1 MRALVADPASVT
13 PARYRRF
20 VRRAQLDALVPDHLV
35 RGEPYLALNAVVLS
49 CADLDELRRLT
60 ESFARAFEVVGR
72 RAARDVP
79 GLIAMGFPWAV
90 AELLAQEPPRP
101 PLVGRFDFVK
111 AADGRWRLLEYN
123 ADTPSGVREGIVC
136 DRLVH
141 AACPEA
147 PRLERVSGGL
157 GEEIAAQ
164 FELALADL
172 PSGGALGL
180 VTTASELEDLAQMA
194 FTRDLLAPGLARRG
208 LDVILGD
215 ADNLALTRRGLTVCG
230 RRVDA
235 LYRYLP
241 IEAVFG
247 TPTFALMY
255 DAATAGRVRL
265 LNGLY
270 GLLLQNKALLAVLWG
285 ARDDPALD
293 ADARAAVQEHLPA
306 TWPIDGVPAGVDRR
320 ELVAKQVFG
329 REGHEVFFG
338 EDASDAT
345 WRALVARRTYVA
357 QARVRIE
364 PLTAVVQTSLGP
376 SVEEGHATV
385 GCFVVGGRLAGCY
398 TRFGGKIVTS
408 RSKWLATFVDAAPP
422 PTRCAAQIAAET

>member
-1 MRALVADPASVT
+1 
-13 PARYRRF
+13 
-20 VRRAQLDALVPDHLV
+20 
-35 RGEPYLALNAVVLS
+35 
-49 CADLDELRRLT
+49 
-60 ESFARAFEVVGR
+60 
-72 RAARDVP
+72 
-79 GLIAMGFPWAV
+79 MGFPWAV
-90 AELLAQEPPRP
+90 AELLAQEPPCS

-111 AADGRWRLLEYN
+111 ATDGRWRLLEYN
-123 ADTPSGVREGIVC
+123 ADTPSGVREGLVC

-141 AACPEA
+141 AACSNA
-147 PRLERVSGGL
+147 RQLDRVSGRL
-157 GEEIAAQ
+157 GEAIAAQ
-164 FELALADL
+164 FEAALADE
-172 PSGGALGL
+172 PPGGVLGL
-180 VTTASELEDLAQMA
+180 VTTAGELEDLAQMA

-208 LDVILGD
+208 LEVILGD
-215 ADNLALTRRGLTVCG
+215 ADNLALTRRGLMLCG

-241 IEAVFG
+241 IETVFG

-255 DAATAGRVRL
+255 DAAMAGRVRL

-270 GLLLQNKALLAVLWG
+270 GLLLQNKALMAALWA
-285 ARDDPALD
+285 ARDDSALD
-293 ADARAAVQEHLPA
+293 ADARVAIKEHLPA
-306 TWPIDGVPAGVDRR
+306 TWLIDGVPAGVERR

-338 EDASDAT
+338 EDTTDTT

-376 SVEEGHATV
+376 RVEEGHATV

-408 RSKWLATFVDAAPP
+408 RSKWLATFVEADQHPA
-422 PTRCAAQIAAET
+422 RCAARRADES